1 LFSSRVVPCTSAHG
15 KPELGSFPVLG
26 FSHRPENK
34 DQSSNSPAV
43 QVDLSAVT
51 PVTIVDWEVFPPAP
65 EHSKVNVFSP
75 SVVMVIVSD
84 PVVLLD
90 PDHAPDAV
98 QLVAFVVLQFRR
110 TVPSNATDSRFED
123 KEIVGA
129 GVLEFVV
136 AELSLAL
143 LPPPPLHE
151 VINSRPQ
158 IKPKRSGLF
167 ADLRLRWKWSSLF
180 GR

>member
-1 LFSSRVVPCTSAHG
+1 MFSSRVVPCTSAHG

-75 SVVMVIVSD
+75 SIVMIIVSD

-123 KEIVGA
+123 KEIVGV

-143 LPPPPLHE
+143 LPPPPPHDATIIRLHKKQRC
-151 VINSRPQ
+151 SD
-158 IKPKRSGLF
+158 LF
-167 ADLRLRWKWSSLF
+167 VDLRLH
-180 GR
+180 